1 MRQGERRDEPAC
13 DPVGDSQDQPADGR
27 GIWSGD
33 VDKLE
38 RLLQMFRGDTR
49 EGRAS
54 ALHFSAGCMACLPDI
69 ARGAK

>member
-33 VDKLE
+33 VDELVADVQG
-38 RLLQMFRGDTR
+38 RH
-49 EGRAS
+49 EGGEGISS
-54 ALHFSAGCMACLPDI
+54 AFQCWVHGLPAGHSKG
-69 ARGAK
+69 R